1 MKVAGTLGKIFTAS
15 KPEYKID
22 CILSYMMLV
31 VEPGQFP
38 NEAGKVS
45 CAETKICYRPDVIN
59 VGQHL

>member
-1 MKVAGTLGKIFTAS
+1 MKVAGTLGK
-15 KPEYKID
+15 
-22 CILSYMMLV
+22 ILSYMMLV